1 MKFNI
6 NREVLADALQTVV
19 GPTMTKQNLPILNSV
34 LLDISKNNLK
44 LITTDL
50 DITIISI
57 IPANIITP
65 GRVSVPMKRFLS
77 IVREM
82 PPEEITI
89 EKAKNTLLIKC
100 GKVEFK
106 VNTLNAEEFPQVQE
120 NKKTS
125 LIKIDPLKI
134 EEMIKLTSFCVGQE
148 DTNYVLGGILFEIIE
163 DKIKLIATD
172 GKRLAFTEKT
182 LPTNQPELA
191 TKISFILPIKAVN
204 EVYKLAK
211 DKEQEAYLSVE
222 NNKIE
227 FDFKNTQFMARPLE
241 GEFPNYSQYI
251 PGKSKEEL
259 TINRKQLLFALKRAS
274 ILSTSDYQGVK
285 LELKKNNVTIYKN
298 TPQLGEVK
306 ETIEG
311 KYAGSHLEIG
321 FNPNYLTDA
330 LKTIE
335 DEDVC
340 IDFFGPDKPAVL
352 RKEGY
357 VYLLLPMKT

>member
-227 FDFKNTQFMARPLE
+227 FDFKNTQFMAC
-241 GEFPNYSQYI
+241 
-251 PGKSKEEL
+251 
-259 TINRKQLLFALKRAS
+259 LLYTSPSPRD
-274 ILSTSDYQGVK
+274 LSTSRM
-285 LELKKNNVTIYKN
+285 
-298 TPQLGEVK
+298 PSS
-306 ETIEG
+306 
-311 KYAGSHLEIG
+311 A
-321 FNPNYLTDA
+321 
-330 LKTIE
+330 
-335 DEDVC
+335 
-340 IDFFGPDKPAVL
+340 
-352 RKEGY
+352 
-357 VYLLLPMKT
+357 